1 MVEAKIN
8 LIISSFAA
16 ISFLIIGF
24 YYIFADIIKTKIA
37 RKREEKIKEKLEEE
51 RNHKRFE
58 IVPPSLLKMNDFMI
72 DLDSVIGLAFEQ
84 GEHIRVV
91 TASNSQDFIISL
103 HDLKFIENT
112 EEAKSTGEYKILTD
126 EFIYPYFDSP
136 TSKSKLSKHEE
147 FEKFYNQ
154 ILKWKALRKL
164 YLTAR
169 IKATSYDYRFYSLIK
184 DIKSIDVEKDVR
196 NKLHQNVYKVTLN
209 SIYGIS
215 NLSKQ
220 KEEKKIEKL
229 VYVD

>member
-1 MVEAKIN
+1 MLETKIN

-24 YYIFADIIKTKIA
+24 YYIFNDMVKTKIE
-37 RKREEKIKEKLEEE
+37 RKKEEKREEKLEEE
-51 RNHKRFE
+51 RRRKRNE
-58 IVPPSLLKMNDFMI
+58 IVPPSLLKINDFMI
-72 DLDSVIGLAFEQ
+72 DLDSIIGLAFEQ

-103 HDLKFIENT
+103 YDLKFIENT

-154 ILKWKALRKL
+154 ILRWKALRKL
-164 YLTAR
+164 YLTAK
-169 IKATSYDYRFYSLIK
+169 IKASSYDYRFYSLIK
-184 DIKSIDVEKDVR
+184 DIKFIDVEKDVC
-196 NKLHQNVYKVTLN
+196 NKIHQNVYKVTLN

>member
-1 MVEAKIN
+1 
-8 LIISSFAA
+8 
-16 ISFLIIGF
+16 
-24 YYIFADIIKTKIA
+24 
-37 RKREEKIKEKLEEE
+37 
-51 RNHKRFE
+51 
-58 IVPPSLLKMNDFMI
+58 MI

-154 ILKWKALRKL
+154 ILRWKALRKL
-164 YLTAR
+164 YLTAK

-184 DIKSIDVEKDVR
+184 DIKFIDVEKDVC
-196 NKLHQNVYKVTLN
+196 NKIHQNVYKVTLN